1 MSTVAAELK
10 GPRRQSKDARRAR
23 IASGLVLFVFVASHL
38 INHALGL
45 ISLAAMEA
53 GRWAFLAVWR
63 NPVGTVLLL
72 GAVVVHVALAAW
84 SIYLRRQLRMPVWE
98 ALQTALGITIPLL
111 LVNHVVG
118 TRIAHSMYGFEDSY
132 TALVLVFWVLKPEIG
147 LSQSILLLVAWTH
160 GCMGIHYWL
169 RMQPWYARIR
179 MLLYTFVVLLPV
191 LALLGFSQ
199 AGRFVATLAVDPIW
213 IRETFADA
221 LAPDVMAAA
230 ALRHTGDSIRLALG
244 ALLVVTLTA
253 RALRQIIERSSS
265 VRITYP
271 GARVVSVPM
280 GFSVLEA
287 SRQERIPHASVC
299 GGRGRCST
307 CRVRVLSG
315 AGPLPPPSPT
325 EARVLARLNAPPDV
339 RLACQLRPVHD
350 LSVMPLIPP
359 SVEAAQ
365 SLAHPGMMAGRERE
379 VCVMFADLRG
389 FTKIA
394 EKRLPY
400 DVVFLLNR
408 YFETVGGAIEAAGGI
423 PNQFIGDGVMALFGV
438 TTGPEDGAR
447 DALAAARAMH
457 GAIAELSAELHEAL
471 PTPMRLGIGLHCGP
485 AVVGHMGR
493 GMATY
498 LTAVGDTVNTASR
511 LQDQTKTFAC
521 ELIISD
527 QVAVRAGLDVAA
539 FQREEITV
547 RNRAE
552 PIVVWVIKDV
562 QMLPQ
567 ASTSEN
573 GTKSNGTESNG
584 TKSNGTKSTQTA

>member
-1 MSTVAAELK
+1 MIAPVAPR

-23 IASGLVLFVFVASHL
+23 IASGVVLFAFVTTHL
-38 INHALGL
+38 VNHSLGL

-53 GRWAFLAVWR
+53 GRWAFLALWR
-63 NPVGTVLLL
+63 NPVGTTLLL
-72 GAVVVHVALAAW
+72 GAVLVHIALAAW
-84 SIYLRRQLRMPVWE
+84 SIYLRRTVRMPAWE
-98 ALQTALGITIPLL
+98 ALQTGLGLTIPLL
-111 LVNHVVG
+111 LVDHVVG
-118 TRIAHSMYGFEDSY
+118 TRIASGFYGFEDSY
-132 TALVLVFWVLKPEIG
+132 TSMILLFWVLKPE
-147 LSQSILLLVAWTH
+147 LAVWQSILLLVAWVH

-179 MLLYTFVVLLPV
+179 MVLYTFAVLLPM

-199 AGRFVATLAVDPIW
+199 AGRFVATLAADPIW
-213 IRETFADA
+213 IRELHADA
-221 LAPDVMAAA
+221 RTPDVMASA
-230 ALRHTGDSIRLALG
+230 ALKHVGDSIRMALG
-244 ALLVVTLTA
+244 VLIAITLGA
-253 RALRQIIERSSS
+253 RALRQVVERGSS

-271 GARVVSVPM
+271 GARVVSVPV
-280 GFSVLEA
+280 GFSILEA

-307 CRVRVLSG
+307 CRVRILSG
-315 AGPLPPPSPT
+315 AGPLPPPGPT
-325 EARVLARLNAPPDV
+325 EARVLARLTTAPDV

-350 LSVMPLIPP
+350 LSIVPLIPP
-359 SVEAAQ
+359 SVEAVE
-365 SLAHPGMMAGRERE
+365 SLSHPGLMAGRERE

-400 DVVFLLNR
+400 DTVFLLNR
-408 YFETVGGAIEAAGGI
+408 YFEAVGGAIEAAGGI

-438 TTGPEDGAR
+438 QTGPEDGAR

-457 GAIAELSAELHEAL
+457 RAIADLSAELHEAL
-471 PTPMRLGIGLHCGP
+471 PSPLRIGIGLHSGP

-493 GMATY
+493 GAATY

-511 LQDQTKTFAC
+511 LQDQTKVFSC

-527 QVAVRAGLDVAA
+527 RVAQNAGLDVSG
-539 FQREEITV
+539 FVREELTV

-552 PIVVWVIKDV
+552 PVVAWIIKGVAD
-562 QMLPQ
+562 LPLQ
-567 ASTSEN
+567 T
-573 GTKSNGTESNG
+573 TE
-584 TKSNGTKSTQTA
+584 TA

>member
-1 MSTVAAELK
+1 MSAGLTSAPAAAK

-23 IASGLVLFVFVASHL
+23 IASGLVLFTFVATHL
-38 INHALGL
+38 VNHSLGL

-53 GRWAFLAVWR
+53 GRWAFLALWR
-63 NPVGTVLLL
+63 NPVGTALLA
-72 GAVVVHVALAAW
+72 GAVTVHIALAAW
-84 SIYLRRQLRMPVWE
+84 SIYLRRQFRMPPWE
-98 ALQTALGITIPLL
+98 AIQIVLGMAIPLL
-111 LVNHVVG
+111 VIDHVVG
-118 TRIAHSMYGFEDSY
+118 TRLAHQFYGFEDSY
-132 TALVLVFWVLKPEIG
+132 TALVLLFWVLKPELG
-147 LSQSILLLVAWTH
+147 LWQSGLLLVAWVH

-169 RMQPWYARIR
+169 RMQPWYARVR
-179 MLLYTFVVLLPV
+179 MVLYTFAVLMPV
-191 LALLGFSQ
+191 LALLGFAQ

-213 IRETFADA
+213 IQETFADA
-221 LAPDVMAAA
+221 RSPDVMARA
-230 ALRHTGDSIRLALG
+230 ALGHTGDSIRWVLG
-244 ALLVVTLTA
+244 ALLAVTLGA
-253 RALRQIIERSSS
+253 RALRQILERGSS

-271 GARVVSVPM
+271 GARVVSVPV
-280 GFSVLEA
+280 GFSILEA

-315 AGPLPPPSPT
+315 ADALPPPNPT
-325 EARVLARLNAPPDV
+325 EARVLARLNAAPDV

-350 LSVMPLIPP
+350 LSIIPLIPP
-359 SVEAAQ
+359 SVAPVA
-365 SLAHPGMMAGRERE
+365 SLSYPGIMAGRERE

-389 FTKIA
+389 FTKIS

-408 YFETVGGAIEAAGGI
+408 YFETVGGAIEADGGI

-438 TTGPEDGAR
+438 DAGPEEGAR

-457 GAIAELSAELHEAL
+457 RAIAGLSVELREAL
-471 PTPMRLGIGLHCGP
+471 PSPLRLGIGVHCGP

-493 GMATY
+493 GAATY

-511 LQDQTKTFAC
+511 LQDQTKEFAC

-527 QVAVRAGLDVAA
+527 RVAERAGLDVSA

-552 PIVVWVIKDV
+552 PIVVWVIKEV
-562 QMLPQ
+562 TELPL
-567 ASTSEN
+567 
-573 GTKSNGTESNG
+573 GKP
-584 TKSNGTKSTQTA
+584 TQTA

>member
-1 MSTVAAELK
+1 MAPVPGHGRGAGEARAKASLSAVPATLK
-10 GPRRQSKDARRAR
+10 GPRRQSRDARRAR
-23 IASGLVLFVFVASHL
+23 IASGVVLFVFVSTHL
-38 INHALGL
+38 INHSLGL

-53 GRWAFLAVWR
+53 GRWAFLALWR
-63 NPVGTVLLL
+63 NPVGTLLLL
-72 GAVVVHVALAAW
+72 GAILIHLALAAW

-98 ALQTALGITIPLL
+98 ALQIALGVVIPVL
-111 LVNHVVG
+111 LVDHVVG
-118 TRIAHSMYGFEDSY
+118 TRVASELYGFEDSY

-147 LSQSILLLVAWTH
+147 LSQSILLLVAWVH

-179 MLLYTFVVLLPV
+179 MVLYTFAVLLPV

-199 AGRFVATLAVDPIW
+199 AGRFVATLAVDPQW
-213 IRETFADA
+213 IRETFVDA
-221 LAPDVMAAA
+221 RAPDMMAAG
-230 ALRHTGDSIRLALG
+230 ALRHFGDSIRMALG
-244 ALLVVTLTA
+244 ALLAVTLVA
-253 RALRQIIERSSS
+253 RAVRQIVERGSL

-271 GARVVSVPM
+271 GARVVSVPV
-280 GFSVLEA
+280 GFSILEA

-315 AGPLPPPSPT
+315 TGALPPPGPA
-325 EARVLARLNAPPDV
+325 EARVLARLNATPDV

-350 LSVMPLIPP
+350 LSVVPLIPP
-359 SVEAAQ
+359 SEEPVAL
-365 SLAHPGMMAGRERE
+365 LAHPGIMAGRERE
-379 VCVMFADLRG
+379 VCVLFADLRG

-408 YFETVGGAIEAAGGI
+408 YFEAVGGAIEAAGGI

-438 TTGPEDGAR
+438 HSGPEKGAR

-457 GAIAELSAELHEAL
+457 RAIAELSVDLHEAL
-471 PTPMRLGIGLHCGP
+471 AAPLRLGIGIHCGP

-493 GMATY
+493 GVGSY

-511 LQDQTKTFAC
+511 LQDQTKEFAC

-527 QVAVRAGLDVAA
+527 RVAERAGLEVSA

-552 PIVVWVIKDV
+552 PIVVWIVKDV
-562 QMLPQ
+562 AQVALGGQ
-567 ASTSEN
+567 AKAE
-573 GTKSNGTESNG
+573 
-584 TKSNGTKSTQTA
+584 

>member
-1 MSTVAAELK
+1 LSQGLTAAPAALK

-23 IASGLVLFVFVASHL
+23 IASGVVLFVFVTTHL

-45 ISLAAMEA
+45 VSLSAMEA
-53 GRWAFLAVWR
+53 GRWAFLALWR
-63 NPVGTVLLL
+63 NPAGIALLL
-72 GAVVVHVALAAW
+72 GAVLVHIALAAW
-84 SIYLRRQLRMPVWE
+84 SIYLRRTLRMPVWE
-98 ALQTALGITIPLL
+98 ALQTTLGLTIPLL
-111 LVNHVVG
+111 LVDHVVG
-118 TRIAHSMYGFEDSY
+118 THIANEFHGFEDSY
-132 TALVLVFWVLKPEIG
+132 TAMVLLFWVLKPE
-147 LSQSILLLVAWTH
+147 LAVWQSILLLVAWVH

-179 MLLYTFVVLLPV
+179 MVLYTFAVLLPV

-199 AGRFVATLAVDPIW
+199 AGRFVANLAVDPIW
-213 IRETFADA
+213 IQEIHDDA
-221 LAPDVMAAA
+221 RTPDAMAAA
-230 ALRHTGDSIRLALG
+230 ALRNVGHSIRMALG
-244 ALLVVTLTA
+244 VLLAITLGA
-253 RALRQIIERSSS
+253 RAMRQVVEHGSS

-271 GARVVSVPM
+271 GARVVSVPV
-280 GFSVLEA
+280 GFSILEA

-307 CRVRVLSG
+307 CRVRILSG
-315 AGPLPPPSPT
+315 SGPLPPPGPA
-325 EARVLARLNAPPDV
+325 EARVLARLNATADV

-350 LSVMPLIPP
+350 LSIIPLIPP
-359 SVEAAQ
+359 SVEPVE
-365 SLAHPGMMAGRERE
+365 SLSHPGLMAGRERE

-400 DVVFLLNR
+400 DTVFLLNR
-408 YFETVGGAIEAAGGI
+408 YFEAVGGAIEAAGGI

-438 TTGPEDGAR
+438 QTGPQEGAR

-457 GAIAELSAELHEAL
+457 RAVADLSAELHEAL
-471 PTPMRLGIGLHCGP
+471 AEPLRLGIGIHFGP

-493 GMATY
+493 GVGTY

-511 LQDQTKTFAC
+511 LQDQTKAFAC

-527 QVAVRAGLDVAA
+527 RVAERAGLDVSA

-552 PIVVWVIKDV
+552 PIVVWIIKDV
-562 QMLPQ
+562 ADLPLDR
-567 ASTSEN
+567 ST
-573 GTKSNGTESNG
+573 
-584 TKSNGTKSTQTA
+584 

>member
-1 MSTVAAELK
+1 
-10 GPRRQSKDARRAR
+10 
-23 IASGLVLFVFVASHL
+23 VLFVFVASHL
-38 INHALGL
+38 VNHALGL

-53 GRWAFLAVWR
+53 GRWVFLAVWR
-63 NPVGTVLLL
+63 NPVGTALLL

-98 ALQTALGITIPLL
+98 ALQTALGIMIPVL
-111 LVNHVVG
+111 LVDHIVG
-118 TRIAHSMYGFEDSY
+118 TRLAHSQYGFEDSY
-132 TALVLVFWVLKPEIG
+132 TALVTVYWVLKPEIG
-147 LSQSILLLVAWTH
+147 ISQSILLLVAWTH

-179 MLLYTFVVLLPV
+179 MVLYTVVVLVPV
-191 LALLGFSQ
+191 LALLGFAQ

-213 IRETFADA
+213 IRETFVDA
-221 LAPDVMAAA
+221 RTPNVMAAG
-230 ALRHTGDSIRLALG
+230 ALRQTGDTIRLALG
-244 ALLVVTLTA
+244 VLLAVTLTA
-253 RALRQIIERSSS
+253 RALRQIIERGSAI
-265 VRITYP
+265 RITYP
-271 GARVVSVPM
+271 GGRVVSVPI
-280 GFSVLEA
+280 GFSILDA

-307 CRVRVLSG
+307 CRVRILSG
-315 AGPLPPPSPT
+315 AGALPPPTAP
-325 EARVLARLNAPPDV
+325 EARVLTRLNAPPDV

-359 SVEAAQ
+359 SVEVAE
-365 SLAHPGMMAGRERE
+365 SLVHPGMMAGRERE

-408 YFETVGGAIEAAGGI
+408 YFEAVGREIEAAGGI

-438 TTGPEDGAR
+438 HSTLEAGAR

-457 GAIAELSAELHEAL
+457 GAIAELSADLHEAL
-471 PTPMRLGIGLHCGP
+471 PAPMRLGIGLHCGP

-493 GMATY
+493 GVATY

-511 LQDQTKTFAC
+511 LQDQTKTFSC

-527 QVAVRAGLDVAA
+527 QVAVRAGLDVSA

-547 RNRAE
+547 RNRAA

-562 QMLPQ
+562 QMLESRIN
-567 ASTSEN
+567 STE
-573 GTKSNGTESNG
+573 
-584 TKSNGTKSTQTA
+584 AA

>member
-1 MSTVAAELK
+1 MSAVLAPAAAPK

-23 IASGLVLFVFVASHL
+23 IASGVVLFVFVASHL
-38 INHALGL
+38 VNHSLGL

-63 NPVGTVLLL
+63 NPVGTTLLL
-72 GAVVVHVALAAW
+72 AAITVHVALAAW
-84 SIYLRRQLRMPVWE
+84 SIYLRRQWRMPLWE
-98 ALQTALGITIPLL
+98 AMQIGFGILIPVM
-111 LVNHVVG
+111 LVDHVIG
-118 TRIAHSMYGFEDSY
+118 TRIAHALYGFEDSY
-132 TALVLVFWVLKPEIG
+132 TTLMLVYWVLKPEIG
-147 LSQSILLLVAWTH
+147 IWQSVLLLVAWTH

-169 RMQPWYARIR
+169 RMRPWYSRIR
-179 MLLYTFVVLLPV
+179 MVLYTFVVMLPL
-191 LALLGFSQ
+191 LALLGFAQ

-213 IRETFADA
+213 IRETFIDA
-221 LAPDVMAAA
+221 HTPDVMAAA
-230 ALRHTGDSIRLALG
+230 ALRNMGDTLKTGLG
-244 ALLVVTLTA
+244 VLLVVTFTA
-253 RALRQIIERSSS
+253 RALRYLVERGSS

-271 GARVVSVPM
+271 GARVVSVPI
-280 GFSVLEA
+280 GFSILEA

-307 CRVRVLSG
+307 CRVRVLTG
-315 AGPLPPPSPT
+315 AGALPPPGPT
-325 EARVLARLNAPPDV
+325 EARVLARLNATPDV

-350 LSVMPLIPP
+350 LSIMPLIPP
-359 SVEAAQ
+359 SVLTAD
-365 SLAHPGMMAGRERE
+365 SLDHPGIMAGREKE

-408 YFETVGGAIEAAGGI
+408 YFETVGGAVEAAGGI

-438 TTGPEDGAR
+438 HGQPEDGAR
-447 DALAAARAMH
+447 DALNAARVMH
-457 GAIAELSAELHEAL
+457 GAIAGLSAELHEAL
-471 PTPMRLGIGLHCGP
+471 PTPLRLGIGLHCGP

-493 GMATY
+493 GVAAY

-511 LQDQTKTFAC
+511 LQDQTKVFAC

-527 QVAVRAGLDVAA
+527 QVAIRAGLDVTG

-547 RNRAE
+547 RNRAA
-552 PIVVWVIKDV
+552 PIVVWIIKDV
-562 QMLPQ
+562 QALEGRM
-567 ASTSEN
+567 
-573 GTKSNGTESNG
+573 KSME
-584 TKSNGTKSTQTA
+584 AV